1 MHPDTLALEVVT
13 PDRRVLSVRVRSVVL
28 PGELGLFGVL
38 PGHHPFLAGLAAGP
52 MRVRHAGGEDTFAVG
67 GGFAEVL
74 SDRVSVLVSSCERVA
89 DIDVERARG
98 ALDRAEKAL
107 RARGP
112 AAEAGRE
119 EARGDRQRARARLRV
134 AGRRAS
140 G

>member
-1 MHPDTLALEVVT
+1 MRPDVLMLEVVT
-13 PDRRVLSVRVRSVVL
+13 PDRRVLSLRARSVVL

-52 MRVRHAGGEDTFAVG
+52 MRVRHAGGDETFAVG

-74 SDRVSVLVSSCERVA
+74 PDRVSVLVRSCERAA
-89 DIDVERARG
+89 DIDVERARS
-98 ALDRAEKAL
+98 ALERAERAL

-112 AAEAGRE
+112 AAEAGRQ
-119 EARGDRQRARARLRV
+119 EALGDRARARARLRV
-134 AGRRAS
+134 AGRRPS